1 MTGLTYLYCM
11 TIPAYIEA
19 QPIES
24 QELLQGR
31 HEAITSG
38 DPSVVAEVGTMMRS
52 EMIIYPTNNRQF
64 SWNTPTNSVSGYNR
78 FSLT

>member
-52 EMIIYPTNNRQF
+52 EMII
-64 SWNTPTNSVSGYNR
+64 
-78 FSLT
+78 